1 MNIIILGYYYRNNL
15 GDDLLMN
22 TINKLLY
29 NSRYN
34 FKYNLKFVNP
44 DDYFVLD
51 NIDII
56 ILGGGEILNDYFI
69 DKIIRKIN
77 ILLKKPIVIAIST
90 ECHSNNYIES
100 KKLDF
105 IDNFITRNKLE
116 YLKLVKRYGSNNVV
130 YLPDLVFSMKLNN
143 IRYRRN
149 NCINKI
155 GVCLARS
162 IYKNNSDYENY
173 INCIRESLKLLK
185 GMKIY
190 LFSFNTSESI
200 NESDILLNKELLKN
214 SDYTIINE
222 GVLDKFKKM
231 DLIICSRFH
240 AHVLSVAYNIPFISI
255 CHTKKV
261 FNLVNSINLE
271 KCFLPI
277 ELKDNNLPVNFE
289 PLKMID
295 LFNYIS
301 YNYSEIVN
309 KLKISYNNFN
319 TSWNNFNIENYYKLR
334 LNYPIFETEQQINNQ
349 IYEIKQLINNISD
362 FDLKTQIILY
372 KITGN
377 PYSCYYYGLSS
388 KINNCNLD
396 EEIKW
401 LIKDF
406 NEKSKIITEKKIIKP
421 LFNLSYIHQNKLKG
435 FHRSGWS
442 YVIDNLENYDGG
454 NILLDTYVDKTFGWA
469 EKLYYSINII
479 PYKKPWIGFIHHTPN
494 EEYSENNTTALLK
507 NKLFLESLNSCICLY
522 VLSESLKKWFDNQFS
537 ILNIKIHVKNL
548 VHPTETPDIKF
559 DYNKFILNNDKKI
572 IQVGAWL
579 RNIYSIFALRTDL
592 LNKAALVGKDM
603 KNYYNLESNT
613 EEFNKICR
621 DNKNKY
627 NIFMNEY
634 LMNKFNGLLYIK
646 KNNEEVLRNE
656 IKTLVKYN
664 EDSVELI
671 YEISNDEYDL
681 LLSKNIV
688 FLHLIEVSA
697 CNTLIEC
704 IVRNTPI
711 VINKLDGVIELLGK
725 DYPLYY
731 DNLDDINNILTYDNI
746 LKAHNYLKHLD
757 KRKYDIKYFINDL
770 IDDFEKK
777 SRLSKFLEYLGLW

>member
-1 MNIIILGYYYRNNL
+1 MNIIILGYYYRSNL

-22 TINKLLY
+22 TIYKLLQ
-29 NSRYN
+29 NHD
-34 FKYNLKFVNP
+34 YNLKFINP
-44 DDYFVLD
+44 DDNFVLD

-69 DKIIRKIN
+69 DKIVKKLDNLI
-77 ILLKKPIVIAIST
+77 KKPIVVAIST
-90 ECHSNNYIES
+90 ECHSNSYIES

-105 IDNFITRNKLE
+105 IDNFITRNRLE
-116 YLKLVKRYGSNNVV
+116 YLELVKRYGNENVI
-130 YLPDLVFSMKLNN
+130 YMPDLVFSMELYSN
-143 IRYRRN
+143 IHNRKN

-173 INCIRESLKLLK
+173 INCIKESLKLLK

-190 LFSFNTSESI
+190 LFSFNTSNSI
-200 NESDILLNKELLKN
+200 NESDILLNKELAK
-214 SDYTIINE
+214 DTDFIIINE
-222 GVLDKFKKM
+222 NVLDKFKKM

-240 AHVLSVAYNIPFISI
+240 AHVLSIAYNIPFISI

-271 KCFLPI
+271 ECFLPI
-277 ELKDNNLPVNFE
+277 ELKENNLPIKFE
-289 PLKMID
+289 PLKLIE
-295 LFNYIS
+295 LFNYVS

-319 TSWNNFNIENYYKLR
+319 SCWDRFNIETYFKQR
-334 LNYPIFETEQQINNQ
+334 LNYPIYETEQNINQQ
-349 IYEIKQLINNISD
+349 IYEIKQIINNITDSS
-362 FDLKTQIILY
+362 LKTEIILY
-372 KITGN
+372 KITGD
-377 PYSCYYYGLSS
+377 PYSSYYYGLNN
-388 KINNCNLD
+388 KINNCNID
-396 EEIKW
+396 DEIKW

-406 NEKSKIITEKKIIKP
+406 NEKSKIITNKKIIKP
-421 LFNLSYIHQNKLKG
+421 LFNLSYMHQNKLKG
-435 FHRSGWS
+435 YHRSGWS
-442 YVIDNLENYDGG
+442 YVIDHLENYDGG
-454 NILLDTYVDKTFGWA
+454 NILLDTYIDKTFGWG
-469 EKLYYSINII
+469 EKLYFSMNII

-494 EEYSENNTTALLK
+494 EEYSENNTTALIK
-507 NKLFLESLNSCICLY
+507 NRLFIKSLDNCICLY
-522 VLSESLKKWFDNQFS
+522 VLSNSLKIWLDKEFNKLD
-537 ILNIKIHVKNL
+537 IKVHVKNL
-548 VHPTETPDIKF
+548 VHPTEISNIKF
-559 DYNKFILNNDKKI
+559 DYNQFMLNDNKKI

-579 RNIYSIFALRTDL
+579 RNIYSIYALRIDL

-603 KNYYNLESNT
+603 KNYYNLENKK

-634 LMNKFNGLLYIK
+634 LMKKFNGLLYIK
-646 KNNEEVLRNE
+646 KNNEDVLRNE
-656 IKTLVKYN
+656 IKTLIKYN

-671 YEISNDEYDL
+671 NELSNIEYDI
-681 LLSKNIV
+681 LLSKNII
-688 FLHLIEVSA
+688 FLDLIEVSA

-711 VINKLDGVIELLGK
+711 VINKLDGVVELLGEN
-725 DYPLYY
+725 YPLYY
-731 DNLDDINNILTYDNI
+731 DNIDDINNILTYDNI
-746 LKAHNYLKHLD
+746 FKAHNYLKKLD
-757 KRKYDIKYFINDL
+757 KKKYDIKYFIDDL

-777 SRLSKFLEYLGLW
+777 SNLSKFMEYIGIW